1 MSTIPQSTLLRQE
14 LLKGHEHEG
23 EREQI
28 DTAVPSP
35 SDKPRDEPGGDRHQP
50 KSDPGT

>member
-1 MSTIPQSTLLRQE
+1 MSTIPQATLLRQE
-14 LLKGHEHEG
+14 LVKGREHEG

-35 SDKPRDEPGGDRHQP
+35 SDHPGEEEGERNP
-50 KSDPGT
+50 AKSDIGD

>member
-14 LLKGHEHEG
+14 LVKGREHEG
-23 EREQI
+23 PRDAV

-35 SDKPRDEPGGDRHQP
+35 SDKPRDEPGGDRRSP
-50 KSDPGT
+50 KSDGGD